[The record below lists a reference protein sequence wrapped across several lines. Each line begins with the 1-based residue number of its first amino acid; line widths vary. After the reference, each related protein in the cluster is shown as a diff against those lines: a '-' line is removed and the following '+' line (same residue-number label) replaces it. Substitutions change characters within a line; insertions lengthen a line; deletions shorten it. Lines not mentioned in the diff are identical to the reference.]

1 MNGSFINKLQQIKS
15 KYANPTQA
23 STQAKSLDLLSSG
36 IYTEEERFVFE
47 LLQNAVDAYNG
58 STCLNV
64 KIILLDNYLVVM
76 HNGDKFSERDIEG
89 LCDVGYGNKMAD
101 VKKIGYKGIGFKSV
115 FMHSQFVTVQSGEYC
130 FKFEKS
136 QWDNYWDPDWG
147 AKDNSRKYSMPWQII
162 PIETTVPVDVAIDGF
177 NVITYIKTGK
187 SIFLREK
194 IQKLFSSSSFL
205 LFLRHTHIN
214 IDFIYKNKLL
224 INIKKR
230 TYNGVVELLT
240 NGKLDSRWL
249 VYCNPE
255 VTIDDEIHD
264 VIATDGITPIKLQE
278 AKTFDISFALLL
290 DNKGRIVPLENSC
303 AYTYLPTSITFGF
316 PFLVNANFITDA
328 GRQHLVNDS
337 EWNKMIVKEIP
348 MEFLKWMAMISLNIP
363 SYYKALPTLNIG
375 AEGLCTIYNS
385 SILNALNEIA
395 FIPSAKGGLLKASDA
410 IMDRIGISKII
421 GMESLLE
428 HINRQYQKS
437 FTEYSFINNGGIT
450 ILREYGVFDF
460 GVDKLKLLFGDESTL
475 KDISVSKDID
485 LIKFLYDF
493 GNHSEKEEH
502 LVKEIIA
509 DLPFIYSEDKQLCKP
524 IELFFPSDFKADN
537 SITND
542 VSIIHHKIYTALSNN
557 LLLMEWV
564 KNVGVCEMN
573 EINIIAN
580 HICKNGYI
588 TNNNALDVGKYLFS
602 VWEKDDFT
610 LEIPSSILSNLKFIT
625 NKGNLKNVDELYQSS
640 KYFPALDLQ
649 TVCDADI
656 FISDDYCD
664 STNESTRRKW
674 HNFLRDMNVC
684 DDIQLRELKF
694 KRDTDIYNLLKSYVA
709 FAESHEYNHS
719 LWTGGDYY
727 MSFMY
732 INIKYVPYLSVQ
744 HSDFDLSKLIWSYIL
759 SQPIELDRS
768 NDYIYGSTGGG
779 YYKRGYLCDKSP
791 EHDYLGMNFLT
802 WVIKNHQT
810 FPASNGEMLMAN
822 DLYKNTPLF
831 KELFGEYIPY
841 LDVDCEIDNSWNEL
855 LPFKT
860 DPSLEDYLS
869 LLSKIS
875 NDKSKADENKQRI
888 SKIYQ
893 YIVESFN
900 IESEK
905 NKKLIKEWAETGKIL
920 SRDGVFVTP
929 SELRHISLD
938 GFSDKQRVYIGQVE
952 SRNKVLDLFKIMGVK
967 IITENSVKYEI
978 QNQEERDEI
987 KRCLTAKAK
996 VLALLKAG
1004 EKPTKE
1010 DYDKELSSVNTQL
1023 NDTHFYHCTS
1033 IKLSYGNDNDT
1044 IEKVTFGN
1052 NSNFYYTGEVR
1063 IAKIDPL
1070 LTPLCNYLK
1079 LKGKERELIVTM
1091 FEDMSAIREY
1101 LQEKEYQVSFLEDVK
1116 DDSSHVFTASL
1127 NYSRNEEQRRRDAIT
1142 GHLGEIIVYEKLKEM
1157 GYTPICL
1164 SLSDENDYEDIVEYK
1179 GKKYYCKSNYGRY
1192 DIEFVTETG
1201 GKMLVEVKSTTM
1213 DKKSQE
1219 NMPISYREISLV
1231 EEYSNNEEISYIIVR
1246 VFNVNSSNP
1255 DIYMFKGQTI

>member
-1 MNGSFINKLQQIKS
+1 MSNSFINKLQQIKS
-15 KYANPTQA
+15 KYTNPTQA

-58 STCLNV
+58 SSCLNV
-64 KIILLDNYLVVM
+64 KIILLDNYLVFM

-101 VKKIGYKGIGFKSV
+101 TKKIGYKGIGFKSV
-115 FMHSQFVTVQSGEYC
+115 FMHSQLVTVQSGEYC

-136 QWDNYWDPDWG
+136 QWDNYWDPNWG
-147 AKDNSRKYSMPWQII
+147 TKDSNRNHSMPWQII
-162 PIETTVPVDVAIDGF
+162 PIETSAPIVVNTEGL

-187 SIFLREK
+187 SYFLREK
-194 IQKLFSSSSFL
+194 IQKLFSSSRFL

-214 IDFIYKNKLL
+214 IDFIYENKLL
-224 INIKKR
+224 VNIKKR
-230 TYNGVVELLT
+230 TCNDVVELLT
-240 NGKLDSRWL
+240 NNKLDSRWL

-255 VTIDDEIHD
+255 VKIDDEIRNI
-264 VIATDGITPIKLQE
+264 IATDGITPIKLQE

-303 AYTYLPTSITFGF
+303 VYTYLPTSITFGF

-348 MEFLKWMAMISLNIP
+348 MEFLKWMAIISLTKP
-363 SYYKALPTLNIG
+363 SYYKALPALNIS

-385 SILNALNEIA
+385 SILNALNKIA
-395 FIPSAKGGLLKASDA
+395 FIPSVKGSLLKVSDA
-410 IMDRIGISKII
+410 IMDRIDIAEII
-421 GMESLLE
+421 GIESLLE

-437 FTEYSFINNGGIT
+437 FTEYSFINKGGIT

-460 GVDKLKLLFGDESTL
+460 SVNNLKLLFEDESVL
-475 KDISVSKDID
+475 KDIPVSKDIK

-493 GNHSEKEEH
+493 GNHSEKEKH

-509 DLPFIYSEDKQLCKP
+509 DLPFIYSEDEQLCKP

-537 SITND
+537 SVTND
-542 VSIIHHKIYTALSNN
+542 VSILHHEIYTALSNN

-588 TNNNALDVGKYLFS
+588 TNNNALDVGKYLFR
-602 VWEKDDFT
+602 VWEKNDFT
-610 LEIPSSILSNLKFIT
+610 SEIPSSTLSNLKFIT
-625 NKGNLKNVDELYQSS
+625 NKGNLKSVGELYQSS

-664 STNESTRRKW
+664 SANDSIRRKW

-694 KRDTDIYNLLKSYVA
+694 KRDTDIYNLLESYVI

-719 LWTGGDYY
+719 SWTGCNYY

-732 INIKYVPYLSVQ
+732 INIKYVPYLSVK
-744 HSDFDLSKLIWSYIL
+744 SNNFDLSKLIWSYIL
-759 SQPIELDRS
+759 SQPIELNRS
-768 NDYIYGSTGGG
+768 NDYIYGSTGCG

-831 KELFGEYIPY
+831 KELFGEYLPY
-841 LDVDCEIDNSWNEL
+841 LDVNCEIDNSWNEL

-860 DPSLEDYLS
+860 DPTLEDYL
-869 LLSKIS
+869 LLLTNIS
-875 NDKSKADENKQRI
+875 NDKSNADENKQRI

-893 YIVESFN
+893 HIVESFN
-900 IESEK
+900 VESER
-905 NKKLIKEWAETGKIL
+905 NTKLIKKWAQTGKIL
-920 SRDGVFVTP
+920 SREGVFVTP
-929 SELRHISLD
+929 SKLRHITLD
-938 GFSDKQRVYIGQVE
+938 GFSDKQRVYIGQGE
-952 SRNKVLDLFKIMGVK
+952 SGNKVIDLLKIMGVK
-967 IITENSVKYEI
+967 IITENSVKPEI

-987 KRCLTAKAK
+987 KHCLIAKAK

-1004 EKPTKE
+1004 EKPTKKVYE
-1010 DYDKELSSVNTQL
+1010 KELSSINTQL

-1044 IEKVTFGN
+1044 IDKVTFGN
-1052 NSNFYYTGEVR
+1052 NSKFFYTGEIR
-1063 IAKIDPL
+1063 LAKIDPL
-1070 LTPLCNYLK
+1070 LTPLCNYLQ

-1116 DDSSHVFTASL
+1116 DDSSHIFTPL
-1127 NYSRNEEQRRRDAIT
+1127 INYTRTDEQLRRDAIT

-1157 GYTPICL
+1157 GYSPICL
-1164 SLSDENDYEDIVEYK
+1164 SLSNENDYEDIVEYK
-1179 GKKYYCKSNYGRY
+1179 GKKYYCKKNYGRY
-1192 DIEFVTETG
+1192 DIEFATETG
-1201 GKMLVEVKSTTM
+1201 GRILVEVKSTTM
-1213 DKKSQE
+1213 NKESQE
-1219 NMPISYREISLV
+1219 NIPVSYREISLV
-1231 EEYSNNEEISYIIVR
+1231 EEYSNNEEVSYIIIR
-1246 VFNVNSSNP
+1246 VFNVKGSNP
-1255 DIYMFKGQTI
+1255 DIYIFKGYTI